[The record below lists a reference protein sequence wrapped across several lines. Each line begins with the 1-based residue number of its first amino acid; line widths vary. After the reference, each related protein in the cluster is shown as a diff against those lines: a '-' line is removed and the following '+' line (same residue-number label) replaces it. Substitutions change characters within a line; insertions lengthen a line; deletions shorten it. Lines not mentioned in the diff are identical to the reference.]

1 MKELWL
7 VGALDELLGQ
17 CTTPLIFEPQ
27 GRKDIARLGKMAS
40 QGGKSMVVH
49 YFATFDKD
57 KDIYRKEMRTL
68 AKKYSDELLF
78 TIIDVNEHPTMPALA
93 GLPDGVASGVSIEDL
108 RMGKVFPYLGKEKTI
123 SVVELEAFLTDI
135 VNGAVTP
142 WEGVQEVKVE
152 VGHDEL

>member
-1 MKELWL
+1 LKELWL
-7 VGALDELLGQ
+7 VGALEELLGQ

-40 QGGKSMVVH
+40 QGEKSMVVH
-49 YFATFDKD
+49 YFASFDKD

-78 TIIDVNEHPTMPALA
+78 TVIDVNEHPTMPALA

-108 RMGKVFPYLGKEKTI
+108 RMGKVFPYLGKQKTI
-123 SVVELEAFLTDI
+123 SAVELEAFLADV

-142 WEGVQEVKVE
+142 WEGLQEVMIE